1 MWVLYFYTGV
11 TVGAEELIA
20 NYGYIA
26 VLIGTFFEGETI
38 LLIAGFFAHLGYLKL
53 SYVIA
58 AAFAGSLAGDQ
69 LFFYAGRIKGIE
81 LVNKR
86 PVLRSKAER
95 IFKLMHR
102 HQTVLILGFRFL
114 YGFRTITPVVLGAS
128 GISPVRFLILN
139 ICGALLWA
147 VIIGVSGYYFGKAL
161 ELLIGNIK
169 QYEFWVITALLL
181 TSFAVWIV
189 DRWRENNRDRSHR

>member
-1 MWVLYFYTGV
+1 M
-11 TVGAEELIA
+11 GAEELIA

-81 LVNKR
+81 LVNR
-86 PVLRSKAER
+86 LEGVDCLIVEMQADGTLIDHYSKA
-95 IFKLMHR
+95 FQADK
-102 HQTVLILGFRFL
+102 
-114 YGFRTITPVVLGAS
+114 
-128 GISPVRFLILN
+128 
-139 ICGALLWA
+139 
-147 VIIGVSGYYFGKAL
+147 
-161 ELLIGNIK
+161 
-169 QYEFWVITALLL
+169 
-181 TSFAVWIV
+181 
-189 DRWRENNRDRSHR
+189 